1 MPDYI
6 QAFGLTVLRAFGAIF
21 LFWTL
26 SFFYENEKIE
36 KKDFFRLALCGVF
49 GVALNQLMFLKGL
62 DYTNPIDASI
72 IMTINPILVLIMASI
87 LINEKITFL
96 KILGIIIGA
105 AGAIILIL
113 YSGEISFSSHTF
125 LGNIM
130 MLINASS
137 YAVYLVMVKPLMK
150 KYKPITVIKWVFL
163 FGSFIIIPVGF
174 SEFNQIVWSEIPIN
188 IYLSILYLIIFTTFF
203 AYLLNIY
210 SLKNLNSSTVSIYIY
225 SQPVLAAIVAIVL
238 GKDSLSFIKVLST
251 ILVFIGVFLV
261 SKQQK

>member
-6 QAFGLTVLRAFGAIF
+6 QPFGLTMLRVFGAIF

-26 SFFYENEKIE
+26 SFFYKNEKIE
-36 KKDFFRLALCGVF
+36 KKDFFRLALCGLF
-49 GVALNQLMFLKGL
+49 GVAINQLMFLKGL

-72 IMTINPILVLIMASI
+72 IMTVNPILVLIIASF

-96 KILGIIIGA
+96 KILGIIVGA
-105 AGAIILIL
+105 AGALTLIL
-113 YSGEISFSSHTF
+113 FSGKASFSSNTF
-125 LGNIM
+125 LGNLM
-130 MLINASS
+130 MLVNASS
-137 YAVYLVMVKPLMK
+137 YAVYLVIAKPLML

-163 FGSFIIIPVGF
+163 FGSFVIIPVGF
-174 SEFNQIVWSEIPIN
+174 KEFGEIVWTEIPVN
-188 IYLSILYLIIFTTFF
+188 IYLSILYLIVFTTFF

-210 SLKNLNSSTVSIYIY
+210 GLKILNSSTVSIYIY
-225 SQPVLAAIVAIVL
+225 SQPILAAIVAIIL
-238 GKDSLSFIKVLST
+238 GKDSLDFIKILST